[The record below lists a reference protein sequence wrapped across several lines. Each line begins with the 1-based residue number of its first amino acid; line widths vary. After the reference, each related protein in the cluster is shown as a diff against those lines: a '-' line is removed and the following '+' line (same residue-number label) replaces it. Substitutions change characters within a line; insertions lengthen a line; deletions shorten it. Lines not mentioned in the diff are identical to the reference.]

1 VQVHK
6 ENWTQICVNEVDLI
20 MDIGSEEIS
29 LKEDKSIG
37 KTDAVFNDFIE
48 RNILLDNYCIG
59 NTSGQ
64 IRIKEKL
71 KEIIKLGKHDQNGIS
86 FILKKNPGYIIYYVN
101 EEGIPGAVDTT
112 GKVYSNTEAINYL
125 QEYDKDKFEE
135 SRQRAK
141 DLGLLKQFDSAA
153 VLVWGQKYYS
163 TVEKLNTY
171 LGSAAFLD
179 YTGLV
184 QYDQQGNCYQLKN
197 ELKFN
202 GKFSYGEG
210 KVICINSQN
219 QVVFETT
226 FSKDESETLYLWND
240 YSSSWLVGYGGNIY
254 FYIAGASCTE
264 VFRIRR
270 TWGAP
275 DFYAMAI
282 NGWTDDNYGRYA
294 DEVLSRLSKADLRLL
309 RNTVYA
315 LYGYHFNSGDLA
327 SRFDKEVWYTDRG
340 LTLDHIQLPEHRQ
353 RLVEKIQALEAGK

>member
-1 VQVHK
+1 MK
-6 ENWTQICVNEVDLI
+6 RKKFLLPLICIFFMQN
-20 MDIGSEEIS
+20 MFSQ
-29 LKEDKSIG
+29 
-37 KTDAVFNDFIE
+37 
-48 RNILLDNYCIG
+48 NI
-59 NTSGQ
+59 
-64 IRIKEKL
+64 EKL
-71 KEIIKLGKHDQNGIS
+71 GTTNKINYIAGQAGAEDNPHGIYVDEINQTFTWYQDEFCTSSLNNINDNMEIQAESAKNSPGSIYIKLNDDFWSIESLCVYPVINRIPQHKGVMFQNGIS
-86 FILKKNPGYIIYYVN
+86 FILKKDSGYIIYYVDK
-101 EEGIPGAVDTT
+101 EGIPGAVDTT
-112 GKVYSNTEAINYL
+112 GKIYSNTEAIKYL

-141 DLGLLKQFDSAA
+141 DLDLLDQFDSAA

-254 FYIAGASCTE
+254 FYIAGASYTE
-264 VFRIRR
+264 V
-270 TWGAP
+270 
-275 DFYAMAI
+275 
-282 NGWTDDNYGRYA
+282 
-294 DEVLSRLSKADLRLL
+294 
-309 RNTVYA
+309 
-315 LYGYHFNSGDLA
+315 
-327 SRFDKEVWYTDRG
+327 
-340 LTLDHIQLPEHRQ
+340 
-353 RLVEKIQALEAGK
+353 